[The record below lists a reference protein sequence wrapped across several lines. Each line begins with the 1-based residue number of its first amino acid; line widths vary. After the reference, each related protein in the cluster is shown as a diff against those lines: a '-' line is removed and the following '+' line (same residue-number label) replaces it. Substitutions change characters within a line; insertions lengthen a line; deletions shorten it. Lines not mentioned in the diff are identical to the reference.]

1 MYGVAGGVAVEVEL
15 LPSFN
20 SLPPFEEA
28 APTLGENALGKALHY
43 SRLAD
48 GLVFADDSGLVVP
61 ALGGA
66 PGVYSARYAGS
77 VAKSA
82 ENIAK
87 LLREMERKR
96 GSERDAY
103 FACAIALAERGRAIA
118 IVSDRVE
125 GQILHEQRGKE
136 GFGYDPLFY
145 FPSLKKT
152 FAELSAG
159 EKNEHSHRGKAFR
172 KLLTTLKNFNPS

>member
-1 MYGVAGGVAVEVEL
+1 
-15 LPSFN
+15 
-20 SLPPFEEA
+20 
-28 APTLGENALGKALHY
+28 
-43 SRLAD
+43 
-48 GLVFADDSGLVVP
+48 
-61 ALGGA
+61 
-66 PGVYSARYAGS
+66 
-77 VAKSA
+77 
-82 ENIAK
+82 
-87 LLREMERKR
+87 
-96 GSERDAY
+96 
-103 FACAIALAERGRAIA
+103 
-118 IVSDRVE
+118 VE